1 MELNAPEVD
10 RKHQGIAGN
19 VEDTDCDDDD
29 GNDYED
35 DEEDEDEGE
44 DFPRDIPEY
53 DDLSDN
59 ELELEEMREERYR
72 RRQPTTPP
80 LYIRKGLEARE
91 RRRQVRLRMKR
102 EDRQR
107 AKKLGKKDGRTTNGK
122 APNGASRVKTEPSDA
137 ATTLITSAPV
147 DKHQA
152 QTTVE
157 PAQKPRI
164 LLYPDDLYKPGST
177 PPYLR
182 DPSPFLLTAEEEEEY
197 YASIDQHMDRNPLA
211 SPIPSNQ
218 SAAATTA
225 LAASGTG
232 DEEANADTALEASG
246 PRNPMSVYC
255 WLKRNQPQIF
265 LQELEGEGGG
275 SGPGRKPRGKTGP
288 KKKEKVALP
297 MDVMGDDEDLAAKS
311 TVGNSGVKRKRVKTE
326 IDDGLM
332 TPLGQRVGVAPGSS
346 SGKSAGAGSGG
357 RGRKKKDIGLGEEEG
372 TPLGKKVKR

>member
-1 MELNAPEVD
+1 MELDAPEMD
-10 RKHQGIAGN
+10 RKLQGIAGQGN
-19 VEDTDCDDDD
+19 VGDTDGGDDENDYDDD
-29 GNDYED
+29 E
-35 DEEDEDEGE
+35 DEEDEDEDE
-44 DFPRDIPEY
+44 DFPRDILEY
-53 DDLSDN
+53 DDLSGS
-59 ELELEEMREERYR
+59 ELELEELREERYR
-72 RRQPTTPP
+72 RGQPTTPP
-80 LYIRKGLEARE
+80 LYVRKGLEAQE
-91 RRRQVRLRMKR
+91 RRRQIRLRMKR
-102 EDRQR
+102 EGRKR
-107 AKKLGKKDGRTTNGK
+107 ARKLGKKASRTTNGE
-122 APNGASRVKTEPSDA
+122 ATNGTSKVKTEPPDSTNTPA
-137 ATTLITSAPV
+137 APMLARS
-147 DKHQA
+147 
-152 QTTVE
+152 QTVVE
-157 PAQKPRI
+157 ATQKPRI
-164 LLYPDDLYKPGST
+164 LLHPDDLYKPGST

-211 SPIPSNQ
+211 SPIPSNP
-218 SAAATTA
+218 SAAATTT

-232 DEEANADTALEASG
+232 DEEANADTTLEASG

-288 KKKEKVALP
+288 KKKEKVVLP

-326 IDDGLM
+326 IDDGLI
-332 TPLGQRVGVAPGSS
+332 TPLGQRVGAAPGSS